1 MKAMAIKSYGSID
14 SLELIEIPER
24 KPGANE
30 VRVKVIGS
38 ALNPADSKVLT
49 GKIKFLHGRKF
60 PLVVGYDFA
69 GEIDLVG
76 GGVTSFKVGDRVFG
90 FLPYSMSNNQGTFCE
105 KIIAKV
111 GAISKIPT
119 ALTFEQ
125 AASCATAPL
134 TALQGLRKTLMKQ
147 NGKRILINGASGGVG
162 AFAVQMAKILG
173 AHVTATCS
181 SGSVEFVKSLGADEV
196 IDYRKTPALE
206 MTSTYNVVFDVASN
220 LSFFKARK
228 LLERGGRYVTLLPS
242 PAVMGGVLI
251 SPVLSQKCSMVMVK
265 SIDKDLEQISKWV
278 DEKRLRIPI
287 EKTYPLKDL
296 AQALHHLDKGGV
308 QGKIAITI

>member
-14 SLELIEIPER
+14 SLELMEIPER
-24 KPGANE
+24 VPGANE

-38 ALNPADSKVLT
+38 ALNPADSKVIT

-76 GGVTSFKVGDRVFG
+76 SGVTSFKVGDRVFG
-90 FLPYSMSNNQGTFCE
+90 FLPYGITNNQGAFCE
-105 KIIAKV
+105 KIVAKV
-111 GAISKIPT
+111 GAISKVPT
-119 ALTFEQ
+119 SLTFEQ
-125 AASCATAPL
+125 AASCSTAAL
-134 TALQGLRKTLMKQ
+134 TALQGLRKTLSKQ
-147 NGKRILINGASGGVG
+147 NRKKILINGASGGVG
-162 AFAVQMAKILG
+162 VFAVQIAKILG
-173 AHVTATCS
+173 ATVTATCS
-181 SGSVEFVKSLGADEV
+181 SGSIELVKSLGADEV

-206 MTSTYNVVFDVASN
+206 ISSTYNVVFDVASN

-228 LLERGGRYVTLLPS
+228 LLKSGGRYVTLLPS
-242 PAVMGGVLI
+242 PVVMGGVML
-251 SPVLSQKCSMVMVK
+251 SPILNQKCSMVMVK
-265 SIDKDLEQISKWV
+265 SIDKDLKQISQWI
-278 DEKRLRIPI
+278 DEKRLKIPI

-296 AQALHHLDKGGV
+296 AQALHRLDKGGI